1 MTLNV
6 TGEENLTAQRPAMY
20 LFNHRNR
27 FDIFIVAALVKDNW
41 TGIAK
46 KEPRPTRWSARSAS

>member
-1 MTLNV
+1 V
-6 TGEENLTAQRPAMY
+6 F
-20 LFNHRNR
+20 LFNHRKT

-46 KEPRPTRWSARSAS
+46 EGTRDPTRWSARSAN